1 MALDIGA
8 IRTGYVTRLATV
20 TGLRVYRTVAGDL
33 APPAAVI
40 APADDF
46 LDYHMAHA
54 KGLVKLSWRILVA
67 TSKTLEPA
75 GQDLLDDYLS
85 AGTGQTRSIIDAIE
99 ADRTLSGTVDDTLV
113 SVARSYGPIQWNET
127 LTYFGAE
134 LRAENY
140 VDRQ

>member
-8 IRTGYVTRLATV
+8 IRTGYVTRLATA

-46 LDYHMAHA
+46 IDYHLAHA

-134 LRAENY
+134 LRCENY